1 MVNVVSGYIWKMVLI
16 RFIGR
21 ADVGHGNKNSQLLC
35 ANGHVFSKRD
45 KGRKAEILL
54 FLNMYIWAVNVH
66 HKRNAFV

>member
-1 MVNVVSGYIWKMVLI
+1 MADVVSGYIWKMELI

-21 ADVGHGNKNSQLLC
+21 ADVGHGNKNTQSLC
-35 ANGHVFSKRD
+35 ANGHVFSNRD

-54 FLNMYIWAVNVH
+54 FLNMYVWAVNVR